1 MATTATAAGRL
12 ATLGGCGRFAEVVEG
27 PADRAELERAV
38 ASGAVRRVHR
48 GCYCLPGT
56 SAAVV
61 AATVFRAVVTCVSAA
76 DLYGLT
82 VLDPPDRVHLSV
94 PRRRGTSRPGLRDQD
109 AVVLHRE
116 ASSPQPHPHPHPQLQ
131 PSMVRVAPPAS
142 ALARVLQCQPGDLAV
157 VTVDS
162 AVNRRLVTVDELR
175 AALPPGAV
183 RARLVL
189 GLVDGRSQSPS
200 ETLARLALRRD
211 GLRVEPQVRIPG
223 VGRVDLL
230 VERCVV
236 VEADGFGYHAGRS
249 QFREDR
255 RRDRELAKQGRIVLR
270 FSFEDIVRDPG
281 RLVADVRAV
290 LARTGRHPRSAPRV

>member
-1 MATTATAAGRL
+1 MATTATVAGRL

-116 ASSPQPHPHPHPQLQ
+116 ASSPQPHPHPHPPPHPHPHPHPQLQ

-175 AALPPGAV
+175 AALPPGAGACASRPRTRG
-183 RARLVL
+183 RAEPVAVGDPGAARPPSR
-189 GLVDGRSQSPS
+189 RSSCRASGPDPW
-200 ETLARLALRRD
+200 RR
-211 GLRVEPQVRIPG
+211 
-223 VGRVDLL
+223 
-230 VERCVV
+230 
-236 VEADGFGYHAGRS
+236 AGRPAR
-249 QFREDR
+249 REVRGRGGR
-255 RRDRELAKQGRIVLR
+255 R
-270 FSFEDIVRDPG
+270 VRLP
-281 RLVADVRAV
+281 RRSIAV
-290 LARTGRHPRSAPRV
+290 PRGPPS